1 MSLTIKVQTNFNP
14 ARALINGF
22 SDRRLRTTIAI
33 ALTKTAKIAQKEVI
47 DAIRSEFQAPTPYAL
62 GATRLIPAT
71 KDTLFAS
78 VWLKDRQ
85 SKVVSK
91 ASHFL
96 YPQTFGGRRERKA
109 YETALLRAGLLRSN
123 EFTVPAEGYPLN
135 AYGNIPIGVI
145 RQILSQLKAAEISSG
160 YTANKSGSERSRK
173 AVKRAGSYFVPLP
186 GSSLPRGI
194 YQRTGNGTPR
204 MVMKI
209 VVGKPRYKARL
220 RMFDIGE
227 RVVAREFEREFD
239 AAAAASRARML
250 A

>member
-1 MSLTIKVQTNFNP
+1 MSLTIKVKTDFNP

-33 ALTKTAKIAQKEVI
+33 ALTKTAKIAQKEVVA
-47 DAIRSEFQAPTPYAL
+47 AIGSQFDRPTKYAL

-96 YPQTFGGRRERKA
+96 YSQTFGGRRERKA
-109 YETALLRAGLLRSN
+109 YETALLRAGVLRSN

-135 AYGNIPIGVI
+135 AHGNVPIGVI

-160 YTANKSGSERSRK
+160 YTANKTDSKRSK
-173 AVKRAGSYFVPLP
+173 AAVKRAGTYFVPP
-186 GSSLPRGI
+186 PDSGLPRGI
-194 YQRTGNGTPR
+194 WQHRIGSRRR
-204 MVMKI
+204 MVLKI
-209 VVGKPRYKARL
+209 VVGQPRYRQRL
-220 RMFDIGE
+220 RMFEIGQ
-227 RVVAREFEREFD
+227 RVVDREFNREFE
-239 AAAAASRARML
+239 AAAAASRARM
-250 A
+250 